1 MTGAGTSVQARE
13 AAIIG
18 AGLMGGALAH
28 LFSAAGWNVRVSD
41 PIQAALDRL
50 PERIAALRAGQ
61 PPSGS
66 TPVGSVKAMLELA
79 PAVAGVELVIEA
91 APEKPP
97 LKQSIFAELARLTDA
112 RTILATNS
120 SVIPI
125 AIVTE
130 RVDDRNA
137 RRIVGTHFW
146 NPPEL
151 IPLVEVIQGPR
162 TELDA
167 ITRTMEM
174 LRSVGKHPVHVRRDI
189 VPGNRLQHALWREAM
204 ALVDEGVCAPEDV
217 DAIIKNSFGLRLGVL
232 GPLENADLVGLELTA
247 DIHRVVLPLLSR
259 ATTPSPAL
267 LQRLESGA
275 RGIAS
280 GAGFYSGWTEARV
293 AQLRARL
300 INHVKSLLRERSQEH
315 D

>member
-1 MTGAGTSVQARE
+1 MSGPAPAAAARE
-13 AAIIG
+13 VAIVG

-28 LFSAAGWNVRVSD
+28 LFSAAGWNVRVTD

-50 PERIAALRAGQ
+50 PERIAALRAAQ
-61 PPSGS
+61 PVAQP
-66 TPVGSVKAMLELA
+66 GSVKALLQLA
-79 PAVAGVELVIEA
+79 PAVDGVELVIEA

-97 LKQSIFAELARLTDA
+97 LKQSIFAELARLTGE

-120 SVIPI
+120 SVIPV
-125 AIVTE
+125 ATVAAL
-130 RVDDRNA
+130 VDDVNA

-167 ITRTMEM
+167 ITRTLEM
-174 LRSVGKHPVHVRRDI
+174 LTSVGKHPVHVRRDV

-217 DAIIKNSFGLRLGVL
+217 DAIIKNSFGLRLAVL

-259 ATTPSPAL
+259 ATTPSPGL
-267 LQRLESGA
+267 LERLEAGKRGVGSG
-275 RGIAS
+275 S
-280 GAGFYSGWTEARV
+280 GFYSGWTESRV
-293 AQLRARL
+293 AALRARL
-300 INHVKSLLRERSQEH
+300 ISHVRSLLRERS
-315 D
+315 